1 MTTDDE
7 KRLADARAVLADI
20 AHHDDFAAQLAASV
34 ICALSD
40 DAREVKDARQLG
52 KRLEGAAA

>member
-7 KRLADARAVLADI
+7 TRLADARAILADI
-20 AHHDDFAAQLAASV
+20 AHHDDFTAQRAASTV
-34 ICALSD
+34 CALSD
-40 DAREVKDARQLG
+40 DAREVKDARRLA